1 MTVVA
6 IELPEDVF
14 STLHRSPQEFARE
27 MRLAAAIYWY
37 SRGEISQEKGA
48 LIAGLDSIDFLAAV
62 AAEEVDVFD
71 VDLEPQTGTGSWLS
85 RQ

>member
-1 MTVVA
+1 MTIVA

-14 STLHRSPQEFARE
+14 SALRRSPSDFGRE
-27 MRLAAAIYWY
+27 MRLAAAIHWY

-48 LIAGLDSIDFLAAV
+48 LIAGRDRTDFLAAP

-71 VDLEPQTGTGSWLS
+71 VDLESLKRKLDRG
-85 RQ
+85 